1 MCILICTS
9 KSWTSLTNCRLSE
22 WIQIEPLCLWCWQL
36 CRQKYAPKKEARFS
50 PHIFCK
56 QIWDGKFDFGEEFF
70 YFFYLNR
77 TECCERCYL
86 LNNKSSTEMLVLVH
100 IFFWTSFSIR
110 AQKCVQPLRC
120 CCCFIEEIAEQ
131 GKSKSGSRMLQMYSK
146 LNSWWICWYNLKD
159 LLNFWKKNFKTF
171 TKIFIYWMSWSKN

>member
-56 QIWDGKFDFGEEFF
+56 QIWDGKFDFDDFF

-131 GKSKSGSRMLQMYSK
+131 GKSKSGSSMLQMYSK

-159 LLNFWKKNFKTF
+159 LLNFWKKFFKTF

>member
-56 QIWDGKFDFGEEFF
+56 QIWDGKFDFDDFF

-86 LNNKSSTEMLVLVH
+86 LNNKSSTEMLL
-100 IFFWTSFSIR
+100 FSR
-110 AQKCVQPLRC
+110 PTVCLFRVRPCSHFLFGLFHQTGPRNASNRCVV
-120 CCCFIEEIAEQ
+120 AVA
-131 GKSKSGSRMLQMYSK
+131 S
-146 LNSWWICWYNLKD
+146 
-159 LLNFWKKNFKTF
+159 
-171 TKIFIYWMSWSKN
+171 